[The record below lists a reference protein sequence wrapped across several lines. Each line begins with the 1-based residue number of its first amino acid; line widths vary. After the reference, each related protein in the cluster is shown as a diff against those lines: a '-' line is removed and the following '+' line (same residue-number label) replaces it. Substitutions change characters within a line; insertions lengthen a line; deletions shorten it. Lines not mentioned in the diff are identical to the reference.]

1 MAKYTE
7 LFADWLKDNDLPEI
21 FSTIDGFADLFK
33 LTYAA
38 REIGFETPTLFN
50 MRLTGVANKV
60 IPLYVTRFAAIDA
73 AETAKAEKQR
83 SRTFTGG
90 ERSANET
97 VLPVNTQ
104 SGINPTSK
112 SESETYTDTDEL
124 TETGYTPDELIREKE
139 YVYNKPFNLM
149 SDLLKE
155 FEHLF
160 MQVF

>member
-1 MAKYTE
+1 MSKYTE
-7 LFADWLKDNDLPEI
+7 LFADWLKDNELPQI

-38 REIGFETPTLFN
+38 REIGFETPALFN

-60 IPLYVTRFAAIDA
+60 IPLYATRFAAINAADA
-73 AETAKAEKQR
+73 VQTEKQR
-83 SRTFTGG
+83 SRSFTGG
-90 ERSANET
+90 ARSANET
-97 VLPVNTQ
+97 VLPVNVQT
-104 SGINPTSK
+104 GINPTSK
-112 SESETYTDTDEL
+112 SESETYTDTDVL
-124 TETGYTPDELIREKE
+124 TETGYTPDEIIRQKE

>member
-50 MRLTGVANKV
+50 LRLTGVANKV
-60 IPLYVTRFAAIDA
+60 IPVYASRLAAINA
-73 AETAKAEKQR
+73 AEAAQTEKQR

-90 ERSANET
+90 PRSANET
-97 VLPVNTQ
+97 VLPVNVQT
-104 SGINPTSK
+104 GINPTSK
-112 SESETYTDTDEL
+112 SESETYTDTDVL
-124 TETGYTPDELIREKE
+124 TETGYTPDEIIRQKE
-139 YVYNKPFNLM
+139 FVYNKPFNLM

-155 FEHLF
+155 FDHLF